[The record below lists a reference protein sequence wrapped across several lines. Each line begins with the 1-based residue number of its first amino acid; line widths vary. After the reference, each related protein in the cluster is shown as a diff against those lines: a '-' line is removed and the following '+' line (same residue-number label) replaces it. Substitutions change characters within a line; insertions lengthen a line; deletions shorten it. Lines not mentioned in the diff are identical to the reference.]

1 MPTPRR
7 PRKKGKPPNKSLYT
21 PAYDRILKLL
31 RQTRQEAGLSQEELA
46 ERLGRRQIYVSRCEL
61 GERRV
66 DLLEWLEFMLGCRA
80 DPHAFLERV
89 AELVELPRQS

>member
-7 PRKKGKPPNKSLYT
+7 PKRKSKPPNKSLYT

-46 ERLGRRQIYVSRCEL
+46 ARLGRKQVYVSRCEL

-66 DLLEWLEFMLGCRA
+66 DLLEWLEFMLACRA
-80 DPHAFLERV
+80 DLHPFLERV